1 MGWLVNRSSLAVILA
16 LVLSPAV
23 ASAETNQ
30 EKAQALYDQA
40 KSLVEGGNWEAACP
54 KLLESKKLV
63 ADMKTVYRLAE
74 CYEHVGKIASAWRNY
89 QEAAIA
95 AAKAGETAKGRAAL
109 DRAAA
114 IEPKL
119 GRLRLSSKAPAGAV
133 LKVDGEVVPQ
143 PWVDTS
149 FTIDPGE
156 HAIDVEAPGKKPF
169 HASVKTAEGTT
180 PFAIP
185 ELESETTAPAP
196 PPASTE
202 PAPMAP
208 APETPKEASPAMST
222 RTKVSWALIGTGVVA
237 TGIGGYLALSAKSK
251 YHDADAHCPPSGC
264 DDVGF
269 AQTNDARSQ
278 ANVATFVIGAG
289 LAVGAA
295 GVVLL
300 VLPHGEQSPSTT
312 VSLTTQGVLL
322 RGSF

>member
-1 MGWLVNRSSLAVILA
+1 MVNRSSLAVVLA
-16 LVLSPAV
+16 LVLSPSFV
-23 ASAETNQ
+23 RAETNE

-40 KSLVEGGNWEAACP
+40 KTLVGEGNWDAACP

-74 CYEHVGKIASAWRNY
+74 CYEHVGKLASAWRNY

-119 GRLRLSSKAPAGAV
+119 GRLRLSSKAPAGAT
-133 LKVDGEVVPQ
+133 LKVDGEVVPP
-143 PWVDTS
+143 PWVDAS
-149 FTIDPGE
+149 MMIDPGE
-156 HAIDVEAPGKKPF
+156 HTIDVEAPGKKPF
-169 HASVKTAEGTT
+169 HGTVKTTEGTT

-185 ELESETTAPAP
+185 ALESEASAP
-196 PPASTE
+196 PPPATAE
-202 PAPMAP
+202 PAPIAP
-208 APETPKEASPAMST
+208 PPPETPKEPSSPTSM
-222 RTKVSWALIGTGVVA
+222 RTKVGWALIGTGVVA

-264 DDVGF
+264 DEIGF

-278 ANVATFVIGAG
+278 ANVATIVMGAG
-289 LAVGAA
+289 LAIGAA
-295 GVVLL
+295 GIVVL
-300 VLPHGEQSPSTT
+300 VLPHKEETPSTT
-312 VSLTTQGVLL
+312 VSVTTQGVLL